1 MRNRQVL
8 TPLDGSRVAGL
19 LSLAVIVALAGL
31 LGASAATAPVF
42 LVPAAHESFPGWL
55 AGPLAGLGPE
65 LSRTAFGAVLVVL
78 GVAYLVVLGTADR
91 LSARAV
97 LATIAS
103 AAVLLALGP
112 PLLSAD
118 VFGYLGYARLG
129 VLHGIDPYAHGMAAA
144 PLDAVRPYVRWA
156 DVPSPYG
163 PAFTLATYALV
174 PLGVVLGLWAFKLVA
189 VLSVLALA
197 LIVRRM
203 ATRRGVPSTRAMAL
217 VALNPLV
224 LVYGVGGAH
233 NDVLVSVLV
242 LAGVSGA
249 VAGRAGR
256 AGATV
261 TLAAAIKASAGLALP
276 FLILGVR
283 DRRRAVVAAAAAAV
297 GTVVGAALLFTS
309 GAFGFVGAV
318 VQQQRLAATHSVP
331 GALGRLVGLG
341 GITTGVRAVT
351 GALLVLGIAAAFRRA
366 WRGEDWIASAG
377 WATLAVLLGS
387 AWLLPWYV
395 VWLLPLAAIARDR
408 RLELAALAFCAFVLV
423 GRIPATTWG

>member
-1 MRNRQVL
+1 
-8 TPLDGSRVAGL
+8 
-19 LSLAVIVALAGL
+19 
-31 LGASAATAPVF
+31 
-42 LVPAAHESFPGWL
+42 
-55 AGPLAGLGPE
+55 
-65 LSRTAFGAVLVVL
+65 
-78 GVAYLVVLGTADR
+78 
-91 LSARAV
+91 
-97 LATIAS
+97 
-103 AAVLLALGP
+103 
-112 PLLSAD
+112 
-118 VFGYLGYARLG
+118 
-129 VLHGIDPYAHGMAAA
+129 
-144 PLDAVRPYVRWA
+144 
-156 DVPSPYG
+156 
-163 PAFTLATYALV
+163 
-174 PLGVVLGLWAFKLVA
+174 
-189 VLSVLALA
+189 
-197 LIVRRM
+197 
-203 ATRRGVPSTRAMAL
+203 
-217 VALNPLV
+217 
-224 LVYGVGGAH
+224 
-233 NDVLVSVLV
+233 
-242 LAGVSGA
+242 
-249 VAGRAGR
+249 
-256 AGATV
+256 V